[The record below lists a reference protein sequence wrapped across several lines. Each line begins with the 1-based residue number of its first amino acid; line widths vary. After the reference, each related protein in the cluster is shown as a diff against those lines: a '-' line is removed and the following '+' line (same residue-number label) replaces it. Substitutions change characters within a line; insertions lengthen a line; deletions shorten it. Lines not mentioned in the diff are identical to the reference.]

1 MKNIHTIIT
10 ACFTLSLLFVSCI
23 EDEQLVQLG
32 QGTLSLSGL
41 ELQAVATEQV
51 ATRALSEDFTVQVY
65 KEGAITPDT
74 TFTYQ
79 STQQSGS
86 KVTLNV
92 GNYYLKAYNAA
103 HADGD
108 YTRAVYCYQSE
119 VFTIKED
126 WITYVNAYVLMV
138 NYAVRLALP
147 ATFDIFFT
155 LDSFTITAG
164 GGSVSLSRNGETAYF
179 DIPTSTTAF
188 SYTLTAI
195 NNDGE
200 RQTHTGTYGYRTN
213 DVEASREIQPGT
225 VYEVTYSYVTQQL
238 EVNN

>member
-126 WITYVNAYVLMV
+126 WITYVNAYVPMV

-147 ATFDIFFT
+147 ATFDIFLRLT
-155 LDSFTITAG
+155 LSPSRQEEAVCRCPATVKRLTSIFPHLPLP
-164 GGSVSLSRNGETAYF
+164 SVTRS
-179 DIPTSTTAF
+179 PPSTTMA
-188 SYTLTAI
+188 SGRPIPAPMAI
-195 NNDGE
+195 GPMMS
-200 RQTHTGTYGYRTN
+200 RQAVRY
-213 DVEASREIQPGT
+213 SRERCT
-225 VYEVTYSYVTQQL
+225 K
-238 EVNN
+238 

>member
-108 YTRAVYCYQSE
+108 YTC
-119 VFTIKED
+119 
-126 WITYVNAYVLMV
+126 
-138 NYAVRLALP
+138 RLLLP
-147 ATFDIFFT
+147 KRSIHHQGRLDNLRECLCTNGKLRRT
-155 LDSFTITAG
+155 LGVACH
-164 GGSVSLSRNGETAYF
+164 V
-179 DIPTSTTAF
+179 
-188 SYTLTAI
+188 
-195 NNDGE
+195 
-200 RQTHTGTYGYRTN
+200 
-213 DVEASREIQPGT
+213 
-225 VYEVTYSYVTQQL
+225 
-238 EVNN
+238 